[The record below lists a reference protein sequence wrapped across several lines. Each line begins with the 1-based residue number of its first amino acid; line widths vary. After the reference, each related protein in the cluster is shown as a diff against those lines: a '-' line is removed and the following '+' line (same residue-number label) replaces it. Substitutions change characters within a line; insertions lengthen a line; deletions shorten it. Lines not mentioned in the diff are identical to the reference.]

1 MCIKVT
7 YVSKQNSKKELYELS
22 RKIYV
27 IKQLIVFWKVG
38 AKVSCTGPAKWISK
52 WRGHGTLTSI
62 VGYHGWPN
70 RKMLEF

>member
-38 AKVSCTGPAKWISK
+38 AKFKLVAQAQRNGFQSGGAME
-52 WRGHGTLTSI
+52 R
-62 VGYHGWPN
+62 
-70 RKMLEF
+70 